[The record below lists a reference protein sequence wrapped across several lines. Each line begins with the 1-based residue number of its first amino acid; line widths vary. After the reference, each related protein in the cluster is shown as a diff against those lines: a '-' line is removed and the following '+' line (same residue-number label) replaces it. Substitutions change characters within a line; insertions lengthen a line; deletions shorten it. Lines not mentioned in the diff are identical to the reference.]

1 MKLKE
6 LESKDEV
13 KLKAMH
19 YTLTGKIG
27 KREEWDFER
36 KEVRS
41 VLTSLWGFLL
51 TRQKLPQ
58 SQQTRRL
65 PQIQR

>member
-6 LESKDEV
+6 LKSKDQV

-27 KREEWDFER
+27 KREEGDFER
-36 KEVRS
+36 
-41 VLTSLWGFLL
+41 
-51 TRQKLPQ
+51 Q
-58 SQQTRRL
+58 
-65 PQIQR
+65 

>member
-6 LESKDEV
+6 LKSKDEV

-27 KREEWDFER
+27 KLEAGDFER
-36 KEVRS
+36 
-41 VLTSLWGFLL
+41 
-51 TRQKLPQ
+51 Q
-58 SQQTRRL
+58 
-65 PQIQR
+65 

>member
-13 KLKAMH
+13 KVKAMH

-27 KREEWDFER
+27 KREEGDFER
-36 KEVRS
+36 
-41 VLTSLWGFLL
+41 
-51 TRQKLPQ
+51 Q
-58 SQQTRRL
+58 
-65 PQIQR
+65 

>member
-6 LESKDEV
+6 LKSKDEV

-27 KREEWDFER
+27 KGEGGDFER
-36 KEVRS
+36 
-41 VLTSLWGFLL
+41 
-51 TRQKLPQ
+51 Q
-58 SQQTRRL
+58 
-65 PQIQR
+65 

>member
-6 LESKDEV
+6 LASKDEV

-19 YTLTGKIG
+19 YTLTGKMG

-36 KEVRS
+36 K
-41 VLTSLWGFLL
+41 
-51 TRQKLPQ
+51 
-58 SQQTRRL
+58 
-65 PQIQR
+65 